1 METEDKVTY
10 AEILLVLESIKA
22 TSQFEHIH
30 LKFGDVEIDLSR
42 GAGPSA
48 QPSNSAPSPVSISQ
62 SPAGG
67 VDPKPAPVK
76 PAPEAPAAVRPQPDQ
91 TWPSHSIL
99 VRSPMVGTFY
109 RKPSPDAAP
118 FVEVGQRVEESST
131 LCIIEVMKL
140 MNSISAGARGVIT
153 HIMVA
158 NAELVEPDQILVVI
172 DPR

>member
-1 METEDKVTY
+1 METEDKITY
-10 AEILLVLESIKA
+10 ADILLVLESIKA
-22 TSQFEHIH
+22 TSQFEYIH

-48 QPSNSAPSPVSISQ
+48 QPSSSTAPPVSASQ
-62 SPAGG
+62 PPDSG

-76 PAPEAPAAVRPQPDQ
+76 PAPEAVAAAQPQPD

-109 RKPSPDAAP
+109 RKPSPDSAP
-118 FVEVGQRVEESST
+118 FVEVGQRVEEGST

-140 MNSISAGARGVIT
+140 MSSISAGAGGVIT
-153 HIMVA
+153 HILVA
-158 NAELVEPDQILVVI
+158 NEESVEPDQILMVI